1 MLSAGGETMVQLKV
15 DHNDLTIHAHHFGL
29 EDFPQLGDHPGL
41 LDFSE
46 LGHLDSETDLSLMC

>member
-1 MLSAGGETMVQLKV
+1 MVQLKV